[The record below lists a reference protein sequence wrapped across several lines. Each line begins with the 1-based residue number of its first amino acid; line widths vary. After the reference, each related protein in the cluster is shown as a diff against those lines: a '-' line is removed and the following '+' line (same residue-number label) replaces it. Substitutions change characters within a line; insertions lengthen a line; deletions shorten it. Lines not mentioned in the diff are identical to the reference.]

1 MNPRGR
7 VLCVDDDQQVL
18 SVTKDLLEW
27 KGYEVAAV
35 SSGEAAVA
43 QLPRQFDLLI
53 LDYNLPDINGDIV
66 AEHWKREH
74 PSVPILMVSGC
85 TDLPVHALDNVDW
98 FLNKGGGTEIFLGVI
113 SELTKTHAAGCA

>member
-1 MNPRGR
+1 MSPRGR

-27 KGYEVAAV
+27 NGYEVEAV
-35 SSGEAAVA
+35 ANGEAAIA
-43 QLPRQFDLLI
+43 KLPQQFDLLI

-74 PSVPILMVSGC
+74 PSIPILMVTGC
-85 TDLPVHALDNVDW
+85 IDLPAHALDNVNRY
-98 FLNKGGGTEIFLGVI
+98 LTKGGKTQMFLGVI
-113 SELTKTHAAGCA
+113 SELTKSHAAMCA